1 MKNVHLNSLL
11 RQTTIH
17 LFLRVQSHLMFRG
30 FSSNTYLTFLWLKYN
45 INKLP
50 STMMATSSHFMPF
63 HTMMVG
69 PRCRLDYH
77 SIFLGLAFGYRI
89 SFLFW
94 KFDFDAKIYINLKFD
109 KIALKIKNI
118 RMLIITNVLHKH
130 FVSQHKFWSQIPSY
144 KKYSINH
151 WHTIRH

>member
-1 MKNVHLNSLL
+1 MKGIKTFPFSLKKKGGGAVKLLTRKINNFTLKNVHLNSLL

-94 KFDFDAKIYINLKFD
+94 NFDFDAKIYINLKFWQNC
-109 KIALKIKNI
+109 IKN
-118 RMLIITNVLHKH
+118 
-130 FVSQHKFWSQIPSY
+130 
-144 KKYSINH
+144 
-151 WHTIRH
+151 